1 MGTKL
6 TISERK
12 FAQKIIDDS
21 KSSYDSE
28 WPQWPS
34 FIILA
39 LAGFLVVSVSFI
51 TLGKLD
57 SVSIKYVLFPGFI
70 VGTALILFA
79 AFVHNK
85 AQAEKE
91 QKQLIALLKKL
102 IE

>member
-1 MGTKL
+1 MGAKL

-21 KSSYDSE
+21 KRSYNSE
-28 WPQWPS
+28 WQQWPS
-34 FIILA
+34 FFILA
-39 LAGFLVVSVSFI
+39 LAGFLVVSVIII

-57 SVSIKYVLFPGFI
+57 PVSIKYVLLPGLMI
-70 VGTALILFA
+70 GTALILFA
-79 AFVHNK
+79 AFIHYK